1 MKRNKGN
8 VEKRREDMVSLP
20 MFLAALGVV
29 FGILWATI
37 GIGWAAVAVLCALAG
52 LYLGAAI
59 QNGTGLSALSA
70 LLEPLRRTR

>member
-1 MKRNKGN
+1 
-8 VEKRREDMVSLP
+8 MVP
-20 MFLAALGVV
+20 WRVFLAALGVV

-59 QNGTGLSALSA
+59 ENGIRPST

>member
-1 MKRNKGN
+1 
-8 VEKRREDMVSLP
+8 MVPLRVL
-20 MFLAALGVV
+20 LAALGVV

-52 LYLGAAI
+52 FYLGAAI
-59 QNGTGLSALSA
+59 ENGTGLSA

>member
-1 MKRNKGN
+1 
-8 VEKRREDMVSLP
+8 

-59 QNGTGLSALSA
+59 EAAIENGTGLSA